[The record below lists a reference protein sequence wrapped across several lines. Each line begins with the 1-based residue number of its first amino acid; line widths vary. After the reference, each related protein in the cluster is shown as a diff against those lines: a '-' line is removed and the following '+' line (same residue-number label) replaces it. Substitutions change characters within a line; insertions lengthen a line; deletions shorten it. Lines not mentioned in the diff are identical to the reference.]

1 MFQRFIARFGVV
13 IFLLLAGVYLL
24 LNNLGVI
31 GPWGDLIWGALFAAV
46 GLGFL
51 IWFFADRERWW
62 RVIPGFTLL
71 AAGAVI
77 MLESQ
82 KIALGNWAGAIVLFG
97 VALGFWALLLRG
109 SEFWWAVLPAGVL
122 TVTSALVGL
131 RAQLSGQMW
140 TAILLLGLGL
150 VFVLLYL
157 LRFGQK
163 DTHWAIVP
171 AGWLIVLGLVTL
183 VSALELPA
191 TFAKWW
197 PILLILLALAYLV
210 LMLVLR
216 RSSSAPAASN
226 VPAKDYDAP
235 VSAKGTSA
243 TQTLPPAPEPAPKPA
258 PATPSA
264 GPEVDIYK
272 LIEQQPKEP
281 PPPSGGDVKP
291 QA

>member
-1 MFQRFIARFGVV
+1 MFRRFMTRFGAV

-31 GPWGDLIWGALFAAV
+31 GPWGNFIWGALFAAV

-51 IWFFADRERWW
+51 IWFFTDRERWW

-77 MLESQ
+77 MLEAQ

-122 TVTSALVGL
+122 TVTSVLVGL
-131 RAQLSGQMW
+131 GSRLSGQMW

-157 LRFGQK
+157 VRFGQK

-171 AGWLIVLGLVTL
+171 AGWLIVLGLVTFMG
-183 VSALELPA
+183 ALELPA
-191 TFAKWW
+191 QFAKWW

-210 LMLVLR
+210 LVLVLR
-216 RSSSAPAASN
+216 RSSSATPSSK
-226 VPAKDYDAP
+226 VPATDYGAP
-235 VSAKGTSA
+235 VTAKGASA
-243 TQTLPPAPEPAPKPA
+243 TQTLPSVAVPAPKPA
-258 PATPSA
+258 PAAPSA

-281 PPPSGGDVKP
+281 PPSDGEVKP
-291 QA
+291 KA

>member
-1 MFQRFIARFGVV
+1 MLRRFFARFGAV

-46 GLGFL
+46 GLSFL
-51 IWFFADRERWW
+51 IWFFTDRERWW

-71 AAGAVI
+71 AAGVVI

-82 KIALGNWAGAIVLFG
+82 KIALDNWAGAIVLFG
-97 VALGFWALLLRG
+97 VALAFWALLLRG

-122 TVTSALVGL
+122 TVTSVLVGL
-131 RAQLSGQMW
+131 GAQLSGPMW

-157 LRFGQK
+157 VRFGQQ

-171 AGWLIVLGLVTL
+171 AGWLIVLGLVTFMG
-183 VSALELPA
+183 ALELPDQ
-191 TFAKWW
+191 FAKWW
-197 PILLILLALAYLV
+197 PILLILLALAYLALV
-210 LMLVLR
+210 LVLR
-216 RSSSAPAASN
+216 RSSLAATSSKAPEEFE
-226 VPAKDYDAP
+226 AP
-235 VSAKGTSA
+235 VAAKGTSV
-243 TQTLPPAPEPAPKPA
+243 TQTLPPAAQPAPQPVPA
-258 PATPSA
+258 APSA
-264 GPEVDIYK
+264 EPEIDIYK

-281 PPPSGGDVKP
+281 PTPSGEDVRP